1 MPGTWRAGVW
11 TVTGVVG
18 TVGVGPG
25 AGPEHCSA
33 ALGACPALSLRGGHP
48 VSACVVCSRVVVGSM
63 MYKVLGPRNV
73 KILLWQPG
81 PWPRS
86 TWAAGGLDGACD
98 VAAYGIKAGL
108 PQSGP

>member
-33 ALGACPALSLRGGHP
+33 ALGAWPALSLRGGHP

>member
-1 MPGTWRAGVW
+1 MPVTWRAGVW
-11 TVTGVVG
+11 PVTGVVG
-18 TVGVGPG
+18 AVGVGPG
-25 AGPEHCSA
+25 AGPEHCST
-33 ALGACPALSLRGGHP
+33 ALGAWPALSLRGGHP
-48 VSACVVCSRVVVGSM
+48 VSACVVCSPVVVGSM

-73 KILLWQPG
+73 KILLWRPG